1 MLNIEPKSLEA
12 ILGAA
17 VSPAIHGR
25 AFAGVN
31 CHSRQFTFLR
41 LTVKIN
47 AEYRT

>member
-1 MLNIEPKSLEA
+1 MLNTEPKSSKA
-12 ILGAA
+12 IHGAVIGPA
-17 VSPAIHGR
+17 VHGR